1 MSAPR
6 ISVVVPTY
14 NKARYLE
21 LTLASFEF
29 QDLDDFELVV
39 VDDGSSDDTA
49 HVLRQWT
56 SRLPLRALR
65 FPNGGRAVARNR
77 GIAAAR
83 GDVVVFCDDDRVV
96 AHGFVA
102 AHAAAHAGS
111 AQPLVGI
118 GWQQALL
125 FELRP
130 GEDVPAQ
137 TLARA
142 LAWRPQAAAAL
153 ARGESVQML
162 DIQDLGR
169 DSRALDELAM
179 ADRWFADYI
188 LPLVESGNDDIS
200 TQRLA
205 WTYGNTGNLS
215 MRRDLLERV
224 GSFDESFRGWGL
236 EDAELH
242 YRMVRAGARTRV
254 LREARNYHLNHPRND
269 LALRWNWLRN
279 ARTFLDKHDSM
290 DIALYIQ
297 AELTNMPL
305 PEAERI
311 LEEAE
316 NAGDS
321 VLLRAYRRLLMNN
334 ARELSSYG
342 KMT

>member
-1 MSAPR
+1 MSTPR
-6 ISVVVPTY
+6 VSVVIPTY

-21 LTLASFEF
+21 LTLASFAFQEF
-29 QDLDDFELVV
+29 NDFEIVV

-49 HVLRQWT
+49 RVLTDW
-56 SRLPLRALR
+56 SPRLPLRGLR
-65 FPNGGRAVARNR
+65 FSNGGRAVARNR

-83 GDVVVFCDDDRVV
+83 GEVIVFCDDDRV
-96 AHGFVA
+96 ADSAFLA
-102 AHAAAHAGS
+102 AHASAHAKAG
-111 AQPLVGI
+111 QPLVAI

-125 FELRP
+125 FDLRP
-130 GEDVPAQ
+130 GEDIPAQ

-142 LAWRPQAAAAL
+142 LAFRPQAAAAL
-153 ARGESVQML
+153 ARGETVQLLGM
-162 DIQDLGR
+162 DDLGP
-169 DSRALDELAM
+169 DDQALEVLAM
-179 ADRWFADYI
+179 PDRWFADYI
-188 LPLVESGNDDIS
+188 EPLVESGDDDIS
-200 TQRLA
+200 GCRLA

-215 MRRDLLERV
+215 VCRESLERV
-224 GSFDESFRGWGL
+224 GHFDESFRGWGL

-242 YRMVRAGARTRV
+242 YRLVRAGARTCV
-254 LREARNYHLNHPRND
+254 LRGARNYHLNHPRDD
-269 LALRWNWLRN
+269 LALRWAWLRN

-305 PEAERI
+305 LEAERI

-316 NAGDS
+316 TAGDS